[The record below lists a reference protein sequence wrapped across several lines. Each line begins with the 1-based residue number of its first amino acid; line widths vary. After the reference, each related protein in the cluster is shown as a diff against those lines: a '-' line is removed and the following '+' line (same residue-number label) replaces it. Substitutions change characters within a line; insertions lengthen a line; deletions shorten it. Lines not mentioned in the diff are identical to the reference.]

1 MRQINPITLA
11 LIAGAALLLI
21 LGFLFLRGGNE
32 DQDKLTGNERATAAA
47 DDPEKR
53 CSSKATYDLIKR
65 ELFRRAAQV
74 RGSDQASFNR
84 LADYAAL
91 RMERPVLES
100 EDEEKQQVS
109 CSGSL
114 SLDLPPGVAVVGGRR
129 SLTSDVDYSLQRA
142 ADGSGDVLTLSNAD
156 AIITPLATLARTA
169 QGASPSPSPADPTYD
184 VPGETPP
191 PSIAPTPA
199 PPPTAAA
206 PYAPAP
212 VRPPVQQQRPD
223 PVQSS
228 TARPSFNCSNARTR
242 GEIAVCRDGGLASL
256 DRQMASQFNQ
266 AYAQAGP
273 GERAMLNRTRT
284 RFLTFRD
291 RCESD
296 ACVADA
302 YRGRMAEI
310 RDIMS
315 GQWSPPR

>member
-1 MRQINPITLA
+1 MRRLTPTNLA

-21 LGFLFLRGGNE
+21 LGFLLLRGGDE
-32 DQDKLTGNERATAAA
+32 DQDKLTGNESSTAAA

-74 RGSDQASFNR
+74 RGSDQALFNR
-84 LADYAAL
+84 LAGYAAL

-100 EDEEKQQVS
+100 EDEEKRQVS

-129 SLTSDVDYSLQRA
+129 TLTSDVDYSLQRA

-169 QGASPSPSPADPTYD
+169 PGTSPPLNPADPTYNG
-184 VPGETPP
+184 PGEMVPP
-191 PSIAPTPA
+191 NIAPMP
-199 PPPTAAA
+199 
-206 PYAPAP
+206 APAP
-212 VRPPVQQQRPD
+212 SPPPPPAPEPQRPD
-223 PVQSS
+223 PLESAS
-228 TARPSFNCSNARTR
+228 ARPSFNCANARTR
-242 GEIAVCRDGGLASL
+242 GELAVCRDSGLAAL

-266 AYAQAGP
+266 AMGQAGP
-273 GERAMLNRTRT
+273 GERVMLDRTRT

-291 RCESD
+291 RCGTD
-296 ACVADA
+296 DCIADA
-302 YRGRMAEI
+302 YRGRVAEI

-315 GQWSPPR
+315 GQWAPPR